1 MALKFYAVK
10 NGRKAGIYNSWAE
23 CKEQVHG
30 YPGALYKSF
39 LTLAEAKEYINGFD
53 LSKNNDNDNLYHI
66 YVDGSYVN
74 NKYSWGFAVYLKGNL
89 IYTKNGIGEDSDA
102 AKLHNVAG
110 EIEGTVQ
117 AIEWAK
123 SQGISKITIHHDYLG
138 ISEWAEK
145 RWKTNN
151 QITKN
156 YACYMEPN
164 LNWVTF
170 AKVTGHTGVEGN
182 ELADKLAKE
191 ALGIK

>member
-1 MALKFYAVK
+1 MAQKFYAVK
-10 NGRKAGIYNSWAE
+10 NGKTAGIYRSWNE

-39 LTLAEAKEYINGFD
+39 LTLMEAERYLQGTAEKKEAD
-53 LSKNNDNDNLYHI
+53 ADNLYHI

-74 NKYSWGFAVYLKGNL
+74 SRYSWGFAVYLNNAL
-89 IYTKNGIGEDSDA
+89 LYTQNGVGQNEDA

-110 EIEGTVQ
+110 EIEGAIQ
-117 AIEWAK
+117 AVKWAEAQKIERIA
-123 SQGISKITIHHDYLG
+123 IHHDYSG

-151 QITKN
+151 EITQN
-156 YACYMEPN
+156 YARYMEQH
-164 LNWVTF
+164 LHWVEF
-170 AKVTGHTGVEGN
+170 VKVTGHSGDEGN
-182 ELADKLAKE
+182 ELADQLAKS